1 MSWNRVRL
9 EDVKPVPWRNG
20 GGVTRELL
28 AWPDGAHWK
37 LRMSVAE
44 VAQDGPFSRFD
55 GVERWFAVLAGAGVR
70 LRLDGATHELTT
82 GSAPFRF
89 DGGATTDC
97 APVAGPT
104 QDFNLMLQG
113 GHGRMQRV
121 RGALAVACRAGQLV
135 AVYGGAA
142 GARVDVGNEQL
153 ETGSQTLAWR
163 ILDADGALRIEAPDA
178 LWMEI
183 EP

>member
-1 MSWNRVRL
+1 MNWNFVGL
-9 EDVKPVPWRNG
+9 EDVNPVPWRNG

-28 AWPDGAHWK
+28 AWPDGGHWR

-70 LRLDGATHELTT
+70 LRLDGATHALTT
-82 GSAPFRF
+82 DSAPFRF
-89 DGGATTDC
+89 DGGAATDC
-97 APVAGPT
+97 ALVAGPT
-104 QDFNLMLQG
+104 HDFNLMLQG

-121 RGALAVACRAGQLV
+121 QGALAGAGRAGQLV
-135 AVYGGAA
+135 AVYGGPA
-142 GARVDVGNEQL
+142 GARVSVGDEQL
-153 ETGSQTLAWR
+153 ETGPQTLAWR
-163 ILDADGALRIEAPDA
+163 ILDADCALRIEAPDA

-183 EP
+183 DT

>member
-1 MSWNRVRL
+1 MSWNLVRL
-9 EDVKPVPWRNG
+9 EDVSPVPWRNG

-28 AWPDGAHWK
+28 ARPDGAHWK

-44 VAQDGPFSRFD
+44 VVQDGPFSRFE

-70 LRLDGATHELTT
+70 LRLDGATHALTT

-89 DGGATTDC
+89 DGGAATDC
-97 APVAGPT
+97 ALVAGPT
-104 QDFNLMLQG
+104 RDFNLMLRG
-113 GHGRMQRV
+113 GHGRMERV
-121 RGALAVACRAGQLV
+121 RGALERKGRAGQLV
-135 AVYGGAA
+135 AVYGGPA
-142 GARVDVGNEQL
+142 GALVGAGDAEL
-153 ETGSQTLAWR
+153 ETGPQTLAWR

-183 EP
+183 DP